1 MKTERRKPR
10 NDEALRVFQGSENDE
25 REMEVPLRTGW
36 IHPQQLPPQL
46 SSLHPDHLVETA
58 DKEAVQVTV
67 VWIILAVLLF
77 LWILK
82 TM

>member
-1 MKTERRKPR
+1 M
-10 NDEALRVFQGSENDE
+10 
-25 REMEVPLRTGW
+25 PLRTGW
-36 IHPQQLPPQL
+36 IHPQQLQTQL
-46 SSLHPDHLVETA
+46 SSLHTDHLVETA
-58 DKEAVQVTV
+58 DKEAVQVTI

>member
-1 MKTERRKPR
+1 MAVPVQTGRIDPEPLLQPLS
-10 NDEALRVFQGSENDE
+10 ALHAHVLVQGTAE
-25 REMEVPLRTGW
+25 EV
-36 IHPQQLPPQL
+36 
-46 SSLHPDHLVETA
+46 
-58 DKEAVQVTV
+58 VQVTI